1 MHEAP
6 EKMACS
12 CPHVMSSVYAVCL
25 QTQRGFSLQHRG
37 GPAEGMLTED
47 TNLPAGAGNHAG
59 AAEEAA
65 AKEEGD
71 DKTADGRVRQDAGRC
86 GQ

>member
-1 MHEAP
+1 
-6 EKMACS
+6 
-12 CPHVMSSVYAVCL
+12 
-25 QTQRGFSLQHRG
+25 
-37 GPAEGMLTED
+37 MLTED
-47 TNLPAGAGNHAG
+47 PNLPAGARNHGG

-86 GQ
+86 GRRTAGVS